1 VPLSFLFHDF
11 PENKKV
17 NSPILLTALCGMI
30 LLAIACV
37 RRIPHGQVYT
47 LRGRGGRIRSVG
59 AGMHLVLPLF
69 ERVAHRIDLSGATVA
84 VDALRRGEQAYRAL
98 VYFQVVDPQQ
108 ADVVIDDVEGLLR
121 VTTRRLFDY
130 AVLPDESD
138 ARRRWLKQS
147 LNSELRERGLLVAR
161 VDLAA
166 EA

>member
-1 VPLSFLFHDF
+1 MA
-11 PENKKV
+11 
-17 NSPILLTALCGMI
+17 SPILLSVVCGMI
-30 LLAIACV
+30 LLVLACV

-47 LRGRGGRIRSVG
+47 LRSRGGRIRTLGEGV
-59 AGMHLVLPLF
+59 HLVMPLL
-69 ERVAHRIDLSGATVA
+69 ERVAHKINLAGASVA
-84 VDALRRGEQAYRAL
+84 VNDLRRGERDYRAM

-130 AVLPDESD
+130 AVLPDEPD

-161 VDLAA
+161 IDLAA
-166 EA
+166 AA